1 MNKHNVVYAIF
12 ADTSRYP
19 NESKVELFM
28 ITDSI
33 NTMQEQKQ
41 LLESYNYHVKVIE
54 RSLNEKGTDYIGGS
68 LPKPRK
74 NKEVNWLWDVDA
86 DY

>member
-12 ADTSRYP
+12 ADTSRYA

-28 ITDSI
+28 ITDNL
-33 NTMQEQKQ
+33 NTMQDQKQ
-41 LLESYNYHVKVIE
+41 LLESYDYHVKVIK
-54 RSLNEKGTDYIGGS
+54 RHLNEKGTDYIGGS

-74 NKEVNWLWDVDA
+74 SKEVN
-86 DY
+86 